1 MIRQLRCTGG
11 IWFTYG
17 GLNGIIDPGPGS
29 LYHICNST
37 PLLDVNSI
45 EAVLLTHKHLDHSTD
60 INVIIEAIT
69 EGGFRKQG
77 TLIIPEDAMNGDDS
91 VLLSYSAQ
99 KVREIQ
105 KAEDNMVIEL
115 KHGVSVEAVKH
126 VHNNVDC
133 FGFILRK
140 KGLKTWGI
148 ISDTKPLA
156 TFAERY
162 KDCDYISVNTTF
174 LEKDT
179 SSEHM
184 SIADTMELLQELHP
198 KLATISHMGI
208 KILNKGPETLA
219 KQISNKNTRVIA
231 GEDGMI
237 INLDN
242 LKVFTPV
249 PDKKIKIKKYRI
261 I

>member
-29 LYHICNST
+29 LYHICNAS
-37 PLLDVNSI
+37 PFLDVNSI
-45 EAVLLTHKHLDHSTD
+45 KAVLLTHKHLDHSTD

-69 EGGFRKQG
+69 EGGFRKQS
-77 TLIIPEDAMNGDDS
+77 TLIIPEDAMTSPDS
-91 VLLSYSAQ
+91 VLLNYSAQ
-99 KVREIQ
+99 KVSRIQ
-105 KAEDNMVIEL
+105 KTKDGLITEL
-115 KHGVSVEAVKH
+115 DHGVSVEAVKH

-133 FGFILRK
+133 FGYILRK
-140 KGLKTWGI
+140 EGLRTWGI
-148 ISDTKPLA
+148 ISDTKPLT

-174 LEKDT
+174 LEKNT
-179 SSEHM
+179 HSEHM
-184 SIADTMELLQELHP
+184 SISDTMELLQELSP

-219 KQISNKNTRVIA
+219 KQISNKHTRVVA
-231 GEDGMI
+231 GQDGMI

-249 PDKKIKIKKYRI
+249 VDKKIKIKKYRI